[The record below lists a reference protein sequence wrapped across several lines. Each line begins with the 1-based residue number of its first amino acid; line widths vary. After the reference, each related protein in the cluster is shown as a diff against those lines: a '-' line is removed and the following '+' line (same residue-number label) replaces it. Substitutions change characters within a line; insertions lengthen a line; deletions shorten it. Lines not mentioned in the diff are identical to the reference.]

1 MGKRNVLILLL
12 GLFFYSANG
21 QSYKKILP
29 VQKITVNYVDHSIVA
44 ELLPAKYGKADKDRF
59 YAWVSGNQIVITQGG
74 YSGKL
79 LNGDYRDLYSNKN
92 LKEFG
97 RYVNGLKEGV
107 WKNWNEEGILTDSY
121 HWAKGMKHGKFYKY
135 DSLGRVVEKGKYR
148 NNRLR
153 GKHQLIEEES
163 IKSTYYKKGEEVEK
177 YSFLPKFVRR
187 LLREEKEP
195 QDD

>member
-1 MGKRNVLILLL
+1 MGKRNLMILFL
-12 GLFFYSANG
+12 GLFFCSAFG

-29 VQKITVNYVDHSIVA
+29 TQKITVNYVDHSIVA
-44 ELLPAKYGKADKDRF
+44 ELLPAKYGKADEDRF

-92 LKEFG
+92 LKESG
-97 RYVNGLKEGV
+97 RYVNGLKEGL
-107 WKNWNEEGILTDSY
+107 WKNWNENGILTDSY
-121 HWAKGMKHGKFYKY
+121 RWLKGVKQGKFYKY
-135 DSLGRVVEKGKYR
+135 DSLGRIVEKGKYR
-148 NNRLR
+148 NNKLV
-153 GKHQLIEEES
+153 GKHELIGEEA

-177 YSFLPKFVRR
+177 YSFLPKFVRSLIR
-187 LLREEKEP
+187 EKEET